1 MAKTTGT
8 KIIAIIALAVTI
20 LSLSVLA
27 QAQAA
32 VGDVTLPPHGRRD
45 IPDAGDF
52 SQAKRVHDG
61 GGGGSNNNGN
71 HHGHHKSHSNHGIT
85 STAISGDSS
94 TATTIPSTDDQA
106 LTVPLEVVNATVFR
120 NADTY
125 DVIGKVV
132 NNGAEI
138 ANVVV
143 VNVQYFDSQDNL
155 LGESSDGADGIP
167 PGQSKAFKISAVPAV
182 IEGMPISMIDH
193 YTITATEMK

>member
-1 MAKTTGT
+1 MAKITAV
-8 KIIAIIALAVTI
+8 IAIAAI
-20 LSLSVLA
+20 LSLSALV
-27 QAQAA
+27 QAHAA
-32 VGDVTLPPHGRRD
+32 VGGVQLPPHGRRD
-45 IPDAGDF
+45 IPDAGDL
-52 SQAKRVHDG
+52 SNARRVHDDG

-106 LTVPLEVVNATVFR
+106 LTVPLEIVNATVFR